1 MFDDL
6 RSVSNAEDTLFPP
19 KITLQIKGKL
29 FALDQPWIMGI
40 INSTPDSFYGG
51 SRIAGEKKAALEKA
65 ETMISQGAHILDIG
79 GYSSRPGADFVP
91 EETELKR
98 VISVISGIKERFPDI
113 LISIDTFRH
122 RVAKEAV
129 AAGAD
134 LINDISGGSLDAQM
148 HATAGSLG
156 VPYVCMHMIGQPQNM
171 QAFTAYDHLEKEMLY
186 FFSEKLRNCYKAGI
200 KDVIVDI
207 GLGFSKK
214 LEQNYRLIRHL
225 PYFKTLQL
233 PILVGLSRKS
243 MIYRLLKTNPEE
255 ALNGTTA
262 LHMAALM
269 NGASILRVHDVKE
282 ANETLKLYKQL
293 YT

>member
-19 KITLQIKGKL
+19 KITLQIKGNL

-40 INSTPDSFYGG
+40 INSTPDSFYEG
-51 SRIAGEKKAALEKA
+51 SRINGEKKEVLLKA
-65 ETMISQGAHILDIG
+65 ETMIAQGAHILDIG
-79 GYSSRPGADFVP
+79 GYSSRPGADFVS

-98 VISVISGIKERFPDI
+98 LISVITDIKERFSGI
-113 LISIDTFRH
+113 LVSIDTFRH

-134 LINDISGGSLDAQM
+134 LVNDISGGNLDPKM
-148 HATAGSLG
+148 HETVGNMG
-156 VPYVCMHMIGQPQNM
+156 IPYICMHMKGEPRNM
-171 QAFTAYDHLEKEMLY
+171 QAFTDYEHLEKELLY
-186 FFSEKLRNCYKAGI
+186 FFSEKIRNCYKAGI
-200 KDVIVDI
+200 KDVIVDL
-207 GLGFSKK
+207 GLGFSKN
-214 LEQNYRLIRHL
+214 LEQNYRLIRNL
-225 PYFKTLQL
+225 AYFKTLQL

-243 MIYRLLKTNPEE
+243 MIYKLLKSSPEE

-269 NGASILRVHDVKE
+269 NGANILRVHDVKE
-282 ANETLKLYKQL
+282 ANETLKIYKQL